1 VTAGSVVSITI
12 SPASAV
18 IVAGGSQSYTATG
31 VDAWGNPAGNIT
43 PTTTFSI
50 APDGSCTGAVC
61 TATAAGIHTVTGAS
75 GGKTSTASL
84 QINVVKN
91 AGFETDLS
99 GWNTSGSGTG
109 VTLTRVAGGRSGGW
123 AAKVANT
130 GSTTATY
137 AVLQDSPNWA
147 LTTAV
152 GTYTGT
158 MWVRAD
164 SPGAIYKVK
173 FQEYNGAT
181 LVGSSVAQITLS
193 TDWQPVTVTYP
204 VKSAGTTLDF
214 QTYVQNPVPGVAFYA
229 DDASITLG

>member
-1 VTAGSVVSITI
+1 V
-12 SPASAV
+12 AV
-18 IVAGGSQSYTATG
+18 IVSGGSQSYTATG

-61 TATAAGIHTVTGAS
+61 TATAPGNHTVTGTS

-84 QINVVKN
+84 QVNAVKN
-91 AGFETDLS
+91 PGFETDLS

-123 AAKVANT
+123 AGKVTNPGT
-130 GSTTATY
+130 TTATY
-137 AVLQDSPNWA
+137 AVLQDSPNWI
-147 LTTAV
+147 LTTVA

-173 FQEYNGAT
+173 FQEY
-181 LVGSSVAQITLS
+181 VGSTLAGSNVAQITLT
-193 TDWQPVTVTYP
+193 TDWQPITVTYQ
-204 VKSAGTTLDF
+204 VKSPGSTLDF
-214 QTYVQNPVPGVAFYA
+214 QTYVQNAAPGVAFYA
-229 DDASITLG
+229 DDASITLS